1 MAVRVSARVSETS
14 EYMFGNWEEEAR
26 SPENK
31 KLVMLDGCKVAC
43 SKSKA
48 NSRLRPAKLATL
60 RAPAGGRWWR
70 AARRVR
76 LLYCLRPGPSR
87 IYLHGPVSYAH
98 RAGAPAPAGALAQLI
113 VVRFW
118 FSKALR
124 PAGEWTAHA
133 DWPVGREDRQVCGHE
148 STEAP
153 AFRALTTDSL
163 QIRACQDAWMAAID
177 TGAPMRNQ
185 LKADLKIMFEDFM
198 TPQQL
203 RRLRDLPNPVPVNPR
218 PASQRPRGPRRQ
230 VIRNQDARVNRA
242 RAVVNR
248 GPRR

>member
-1 MAVRVSARVSETS
+1 
-14 EYMFGNWEEEAR
+14 
-26 SPENK
+26 
-31 KLVMLDGCKVAC
+31 MLDGCKVAF

-60 RAPAGGRWWR
+60 RAPAGGLWWR
-70 AARRVR
+70 TRTTRPSSVR
-76 LLYCLRPGPSR
+76 S
-87 IYLHGPVSYAH
+87 
-98 RAGAPAPAGALAQLI
+98 AGALARLI

-133 DWPVGREDRQVCGHE
+133 DWPVGREDRQVRGHE
-148 STEAP
+148 ATEAP
-153 AFRALTTDSL
+153 AFRSLTTDSL
-163 QIRACQDAWMAAID
+163 QIRACQDVWMAAID
-177 TGAPMRNQ
+177 TGAPMRKQ
-185 LKADLKIMFEDFM
+185 LRADLKIMFEDFM
-198 TPQQL
+198 TPQQR

>member
-1 MAVRVSARVSETS
+1 M
-14 EYMFGNWEEEAR
+14 
-26 SPENK
+26 
-31 KLVMLDGCKVAC
+31 
-43 SKSKA
+43 
-48 NSRLRPAKLATL
+48 RLR
-60 RAPAGGRWWR
+60 GGVGGGP
-70 AARRVR
+70 ARRVR
-76 LLYCLRPGPSR
+76 LLYGLRPGPSR
-87 IYLHGPVSYAH
+87 IYLHGPVGFAH
-98 RAGAPAPAGALAQLI
+98 RAGAPAGALARLI

-177 TGAPMRNQ
+177 AGAPMRKQ
-185 LKADLKIMFEDFM
+185 LKADLKIMSEDFM
-198 TPQQL
+198 TPQQR
-203 RRLRDLPNPVPVNPR
+203 RRLRDLPNPVPVDPR